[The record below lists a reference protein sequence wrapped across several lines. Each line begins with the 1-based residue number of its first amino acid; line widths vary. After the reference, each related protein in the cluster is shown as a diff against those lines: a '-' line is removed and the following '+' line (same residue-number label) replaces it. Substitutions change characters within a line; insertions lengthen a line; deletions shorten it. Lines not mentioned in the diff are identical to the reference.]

1 MERGPRMPGRR
12 SRTCAQRMP
21 QVRPS
26 ILLPIAAH
34 FLFQWTFLAAEGLER
49 SAEAGHFRTA
59 NGSATKAAAYRYAY
73 EWRHGMV
80 GRWPL
85 FVPGFF
91 AVAIGTAVQS
101 RGRAVLELI
110 AEGIAIMSAA
120 TLAAKALAPIGTRHL
135 VRVFERDSGLKCEAP
150 PQGSTWAG
158 AGTGALT
165 AGSWSALVIAAQRA
179 VAAKSLRPLLL
190 PLALYAL
197 LASLRRGQLGSLVVP
212 WLRRALRRD
221 LTAMG
226 SLALAGAAA
235 VVLWRYASRSPA
247 VRP

>member
-1 MERGPRMPGRR
+1 MPRGL
-12 SRTCAQRMP
+12 
-21 QVRPS
+21 PS
-26 ILLPIAAH
+26 ILLALAAH

-49 SAEAGHFRTA
+49 SADASHFRSV
-59 NGSATKAAAYRYAY
+59 NGSAAKAAAYRYAY

-91 AVAIGTAVQS
+91 AVAIGTAVRC
-101 RGRAVLELI
+101 RGRPIRELI

-120 TLAAKALAPIGTRHL
+120 TLVARVVAPIGTRHL
-135 VRVFERDSGLKCEAP
+135 VEAFERDTGLKCEAP
-150 PQGSTWAG
+150 PQGSTWVG

-165 AGSWSALVIAAQRA
+165 AGSWGALVIAAQRA
-179 VAAKSLRPLLL
+179 VVAKSLWPLLL
-190 PLALYAL
+190 PLPLYAL

-221 LTAMG
+221 WTAMG
-226 SLALAGAAA
+226 SLALAAAA
-235 VVLWRYASRSPA
+235 TVVLCRHASRSPDPRA
-247 VRP
+247 QEGELGLS

>member
-1 MERGPRMPGRR
+1 MERAPRMPDRR
-12 SRTCAQRMP
+12 SRTRGRGMP
-21 QVRPS
+21 PGLPS
-26 ILLPIAAH
+26 ILLPLAAH

-49 SAEAGHFRTA
+49 SAEASHFRTA
-59 NGSATKAAAYRYAY
+59 NGFAAKAAAYRYAY

-91 AVAIGTAVQS
+91 AVAIGTAVRS
-101 RGRAVLELI
+101 RGRPVRGLI
-110 AEGIAIMSAA
+110 AESIAVMSAA
-120 TLAAKALAPIGTRHL
+120 TLAAKAVAHIGTRHL
-135 VRVFERDSGLKCEAP
+135 VGVFERDSGLRCEATP
-150 PQGSTWAG
+150 RGSTWAG

-165 AGSWSALVIAAQRA
+165 AGSWSALVIATQRA
-179 VAAKSLRPLLL
+179 VATKSLWPLLL
-190 PLALYAL
+190 PLSLYAL

-221 LTAMG
+221 WTALG
-226 SLALAGAAA
+226 SLALAAAMT
-235 VVLWRYASRSPA
+235 VVLWRHASRSPD